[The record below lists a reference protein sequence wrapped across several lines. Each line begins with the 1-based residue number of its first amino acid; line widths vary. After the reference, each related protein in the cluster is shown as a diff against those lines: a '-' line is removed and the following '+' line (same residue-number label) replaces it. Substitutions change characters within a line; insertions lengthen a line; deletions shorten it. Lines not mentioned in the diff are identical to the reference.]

1 MDGEVQGEAR
11 DKRERVAQG
20 GTDSGIC
27 GCGRCLLG
35 LGFASLDCLQV
46 QIVLLSCWRL
56 ATIFIFFPCLCSLA
70 LAQENEIIRALSVN
84 KFQTLRSVQ
93 SKA

>member
-1 MDGEVQGEAR
+1 MGRYKEELGIGGKGMHKGERIAEY
-11 DKRERVAQG
+11 VAVE
-20 GTDSGIC
+20 DVC
-27 GCGRCLLG
+27 W
-35 LGFASLDCLQV
+35 GFASLDCLQV

>member
-1 MDGEVQGEAR
+1 MHKGERIAEYVEVEG
-11 DKRERVAQG
+11 V
-20 GTDSGIC
+20 C
-27 GCGRCLLG
+27 W
-35 LGFASLDCLQV
+35 GFASLDCLQV

-56 ATIFIFFPCLCSLA
+56 ATIFIFFPYLCSLA

-84 KFQTLRSVQ
+84 EFQTLRSVQ